1 MSHHKV
7 LGFIELL
14 LEPILAI
21 IFEFVVEVIFYGI
34 FYKITEAISAGLN
47 EASDSIESVA
57 NAADKTPENRAV
69 IIFSL
74 IMSGIVVGSLISFTF
89 PERIINLG
97 SITGISLLI
106 TPLVMGLITSLV
118 GRRIKKRI
126 HQPSLMTTF
135 LGGAIFGLAAAGTR
149 LVFITQLQT

>member
-1 MSHHKV
+1 M

-57 NAADKTPENRAV
+57 NAADKTPEKRFG
-69 IIFSL
+69 IILLL
-74 IMSGIVVGSLISFTF
+74 ITSGIITGSLISFTF
-89 PERIINLG
+89 PQRIINFG

-106 TPLVMGLITSLV
+106 TPLVMGLVTSLV
-118 GRRIKKRI
+118 GRRIKKRVR
-126 HQPSLMTTF
+126 QPSLMTTF
-135 LGGAIFGLAAAGTR
+135 LGGAIFGLAVAGIR
-149 LVFITQLQT
+149 LIFITQMQT

>member
-1 MSHHKV
+1 MSHHEV

-21 IFEFVVEVIFYGI
+21 IFELVVEVVFYGI
-34 FYKITEAISAGLN
+34 FYKITEAISVGLN

-57 NAADKTPENRAV
+57 NAADKTPEKRFG
-69 IIFSL
+69 IILLL
-74 IMSGIVVGSLISFTF
+74 IISGIITGSLISFTF
-89 PERIINLG
+89 PERIIKIS

-106 TPLVMGLITSLV
+106 TPFVMGLIISLV

-149 LVFITQLQT
+149 LIFITQMQT

>member
-1 MSHHKV
+1 V

-57 NAADKTPENRAV
+57 NAADKTPEKRFG
-69 IIFSL
+69 IILLL
-74 IMSGIVVGSLISFTF
+74 ITSGIITGSLISFTF
-89 PERIINLG
+89 PQRIINFG

-106 TPLVMGLITSLV
+106 TPLVMGLVTSLV
-118 GRRIKKRI
+118 GRRIKKRVR
-126 HQPSLMTTF
+126 QPSLMTTF
-135 LGGAIFGLAAAGTR
+135 LGGAIFGLAVAGIR
-149 LVFITQLQT
+149 LIFITQMQT